1 MSISGR
7 ELDTTYRQPLWRSAA
22 AGSLQLEV
30 VWRLVGVAMLLMNLR
45 VRGSH
50 PLGMPW
56 DALPPAYHAMLLTSV
71 LLVVL
76 GPRLV
81 CLLASAAAWLA
92 ILHGYIFRADL
103 EFLADEYLLF
113 AALPVLGA
121 LGTLLASDAAR
132 AAGQLWLLRMATL
145 VTLGFAGFHKLNH
158 DFLDPATS
166 CATLLG
172 ERLVERWSLPGA
184 PGPVGVLLAEALAPV
199 LLVLYP
205 RLGALWLLALAAG
218 LGHVGPYAFNALLAA
233 LSLAFLPP
241 AAAEAWRARSPWW
254 LLGWLVGVAAAGLAS
269 AHLHIDTPDFLW
281 WPYLL
286 FEAVLV
292 GVTLLVILSRGT
304 GESWGRPRRRTHP
317 WLPGGAALRWLC
329 ISATLVLTF
338 QGLAPYLGLRYRLA
352 FAMLSNLRVDDA
364 RWNSLVVPSWVRV
377 RDDRHVHV
385 LAVTGLDG
393 KPINLSSARVRLL
406 RPGVYSPQEFRR
418 RLVETRLRRVQGD
431 LLVRHRGELREFHRF
446 TIDPALQAFID
457 ALPDERL
464 LQDSLSLE
472 GRQRCVH

>member
-1 MSISGR
+1 MFGR
-7 ELDTTYRQPLWRSAA
+7 EPDATYRQLLWRSAA
-22 AGSLQLEV
+22 RGSLQLEV

-50 PLGMPW
+50 PLDMPW
-56 DALPPAYHAMLLTSV
+56 GALPLAYHAMLVTSV
-71 LLVVL
+71 LLVAL

-81 CLLASAAAWLA
+81 CLLGSAAAWLV

-121 LGTLLASDAAR
+121 LGTLVSSAAAR

-145 VTLGFAGFHKLNH
+145 VTLGFVALHKLNH

-172 ERLVERWSLPGA
+172 ERLASRWSLPGA

-205 RLGALWLLALAAG
+205 RLGALWLLTLAAG

-233 LSLAFLPP
+233 LALAFLPP
-241 AAAEAWRARSPWW
+241 NASEAWRARSPWW
-254 LLGWLVGVAAAGLAS
+254 LLAWLVGVAAAGLAS

-292 GVTLLVILSRGT
+292 GVALLVILSRGT
-304 GESWGRPRRRTHP
+304 GESCWRPRRLMRP
-317 WLPGGAALRWLC
+317 WLPGGAALRWSC
-329 ISATLVLTF
+329 ITATLVLAF
-338 QGLAPYLGLRYRLA
+338 QGLTPYLGLRHRLA

-393 KPINLSSARVRLL
+393 SPLDLSSARVRLI
-406 RPGVYSPQEFRR
+406 RPGVYSPQEFKH
-418 RLVETRLRRVQGD
+418 RLAETRLRRVQGD

-446 TIDPALQAFID
+446 TVDPALQAFVD

-464 LQDSLSLE
+464 LQASLSL